1 MKSFR
6 IEKRTILI
14 LAVELIVFCIL
25 VGIMLAHRAS
35 CTVYSADLKEFTT
48 ENDSMVFDGETWH
61 IDVANGDRFA
71 GNDKL
76 IHIASP
82 NISLARGTY
91 TIVVNYSSTEIQ
103 KGVIE
108 AGSGTVEASDYFI
121 LSNNTKEVR
130 YDFAAATP
138 VKDFRFCIKEYAGG
152 EFELLNLQIIRNSHD
167 IRVAI
172 FSWLVLSLLFN
183 AFYFSKRIKNS
194 KKTFLIVCVIGLLAS
209 LPLFSKGMMTGNDI
223 RFHLLR
229 IEAIASGIKSGEL
242 PVRMY
247 SVFNDGYGYP
257 VGIFYGD
264 LLLYV
269 PAVLRII
276 GFTVMQSYKL
286 FIFMINI
293 MTAAIAY
300 LCGRRMFKTKA
311 VAYIFATAFTLST
324 YRLICVYARSAVGEF
339 AATCFYPIVMLAVY
353 KIYTEK
359 VESDK
364 YKKNAIWLAIGM
376 TGLIYTHILSTE
388 MAIIVL
394 FIVAL
399 VNYKKTFRAETIK
412 TYLKAVI
419 ICVALS
425 ASFIVPFIEYY
436 TSVNTM
442 LDSDEFKSTYIQ
454 DSGAYISEYFSFFK
468 SITGGN
474 YPNRRGLMTPGLLL
488 MLALVLGIY
497 LWAKKKA
504 NKTIKFTVV
513 GAVLC
518 LFVASNVFPWN
529 KIYEIPALGPVLVS
543 VQFPYRYTGMAVC
556 FLSLLLGFC
565 VEQIA
570 EEEIFDRRVFRYIIA
585 ISVIMTCY
593 YVGQYEDE
601 QYITAIIKSY
611 DTADLLRYTRYD
623 NMGISIGFEYL
634 LDGTNVSKEALDYGV
649 YGENVNAVI
658 VAEDGLDMVVYAD
671 ASADATLEVPR
682 FAYPHFYVED
692 KAGNRLESVKGH
704 NNKITVLFDEP
715 YSGEVYI
722 KYKEP
727 LPWRAAEVC
736 SMLSAVGLVV
746 YGLKRKRNYE

>member
-1 MKSFR
+1 MKNLK
-6 IEKRTILI
+6 IEKRTII
-14 LAVELIVFCIL
+14 VLAIELIVFFIL
-25 VGIMLAHRAS
+25 VGIMFAS
-35 CTVYSADLKEFTT
+35 KATGTVYSADLKTFST
-48 ENDSMVFDGETWH
+48 ENDSMIFYGDEWRLDAVNGE
-61 IDVANGDRFA
+61 RFA

-82 NISLARGTY
+82 NISLGRGTY
-91 TIVVNYSSTEIQ
+91 TIEVNYNATEIQ

-108 AGSGTVEASDYFI
+108 AGSGTLEAADYFI
-121 LSNNTKEVR
+121 LSNNTNVVR

-152 EFELLNLQIIRNSHD
+152 EFELTDVKIIRNSHD
-167 IRVAI
+167 SRVAI
-172 FSWLVLSLLFN
+172 FSWIVLAALFN
-183 AFYFSKRIKNS
+183 VFYFSKRIKNRS
-194 KKTFLIVCVIGLLAS
+194 KAVFIVCVIGLLAS

-264 LLLYV
+264 FLLYV

-276 GFTVMQSYKL
+276 GFPVIQSYKI

-293 MTAAIAY
+293 MTAAISY
-300 LCGRRMFKTKA
+300 WCGNRIFKKNA

-339 AATCFYPIVMLAVY
+339 SATCFYPIVMLAVY
-353 KIYTEK
+353 QIYTAN
-359 VESDK
+359 VESRK
-364 YKKNAIWLAIGM
+364 YKNNAMLLAIGM
-376 TGLIYTHILSTE
+376 SGLIYTHVLSTE

-394 FIVAL
+394 FIIAI

-412 TYLKAVI
+412 IYIKAI
-419 ICVALS
+419 GICALLS
-425 ASFIVPFIEYY
+425 ASFIVPFVEYC

-454 DSGAYISEYFSFFK
+454 SSGAYVSEYFSFFK

-474 YPNRRGLMTPGLLL
+474 YANRRGLMTPGLLL
-488 MLALVLGIY
+488 MIALVLGIY

-504 NKTIKFTVV
+504 NRTIKFTVV
-513 GAVLC
+513 GSVLC
-518 LFVASNVFPWN
+518 LLVASNVFPWN
-529 KIYEIPALGPVLVS
+529 KVYEIPAIGPVLVS
-543 VQFPYRYTGMAVC
+543 VQFPYRYLGIAVC

-570 EEEIFDRRVFRYIIA
+570 EEDIFDQRVFRYIIA

-593 YVGQYEDE
+593 FAGQYEDE
-601 QYITAIIKSY
+601 QYISAIINSY

-634 LDGTNVSKEALDYGV
+634 LDGTNASKEALDYGV
-649 YGENVNAVI
+649 YGDNVNAVI
-658 VAEDGLDMVVYAD
+658 VAEDGLGMVVYAD
-671 ASADATLEVPR
+671 AGADATLEVPR
-682 FAYPHFYVED
+682 FAYPHFYAED
-692 KAGNRLESVKGH
+692 NSGNRLESVKGH
-704 NNKITVLFDEP
+704 NNKITVLFEKP

-722 KYKEP
+722 KYQEP
-727 LPWRAAEVC
+727 WSWRVAELC
-736 SMLSAVGLVV
+736 SLLSICILIVLTYKKIA
-746 YGLKRKRNYE
+746 RKG